1 MKKILS
7 IIATIAIFCTLGINA
22 VYAIQGEGD
31 YFYFDIE
38 HIINSEDSEDEDNI
52 WELYMQPVK
61 IYKNGFYSYDAVFH
75 EFDSPIKNA
84 AEGVDNVLN
93 YYKNSGEPIGDY
105 LLMTLNGFNREGG
118 AFNYFTFK
126 DDEDNKFEFD
136 YPKMVYKN
144 MASNGFDS
152 YIFSDGTLESG
163 DSLRLLCWDYSDWFD
178 SKYFTSPASDGI
190 IKTIGDYYELASEN
204 PSAVNKNITA
214 AYEAAL
220 QGFFTDSDTLAA
232 DLNNAMQSSSQPSG
246 KCELKITQNNI
257 AANGSAVVSIENGTD
272 TVYNN
277 AAVIL
282 AAYDKDN
289 KLVWAKLQ
297 NKTIGSGSVTAQF
310 NGLESS
316 DSIVTVKAFAWDMK
330 SLKAVTGSAS
340 N

>member
-7 IIATIAIFCTLGINA
+7 IITTIAIFCTFGINA
-22 VYAIQGEGD
+22 VYAAQGEGD

-38 HIINSEDSEDEDNI
+38 HIINSADSEDEDNI

-61 IYKNGFYSYDAVFH
+61 IYTNGFYGYAEAFC
-75 EFDSPIKNA
+75 EFDSPIDNA
-84 AEGVDNVLN
+84 ADGIENVLN
-93 YYKNSGEPIGDY
+93 YYKDNEEPLNENGVLLNDFTNSG
-105 LLMTLNGFNREGG
+105 GF
-118 AFNYFTFK
+118 FTDFK
-126 DDEDNKFEFD
+126 FTD
-136 YPKMVYKN
+136 
-144 MASNGFDS
+144 SNGEKKEFPYPSTS
-152 YIFSDGTLESG
+152 YNNVMSNGLGSYTFSSG
-163 DSLRLLCWDYSDWFD
+163 ELNCGDTIRMLFWDYSAGWD

-190 IKTIGDYYELASEN
+190 IKAIGDYYELASEN

-257 AANGSAVVSIENGTD
+257 AANGSAVVSIENGTE

-277 AAVIL
+277 AAIIF

-310 NGLESS
+310 SGLESS
-316 DSIVTVKAFAWDMK
+316 DSIVTVKAFAWDMT

>member
-7 IIATIAIFCTLGINA
+7 IITTIAIFCTLGINA
-22 VYAIQGEGD
+22 VYAAQGEGD
-31 YFYFDIE
+31 CFYFDME
-38 HIINSEDSEDEDNI
+38 HIIDDGGDGE

-61 IYKNGFYSYDAVFH
+61 IYTNGFYGYAEAFC
-75 EFDSPIKNA
+75 EFDSPIDNA
-84 AEGVDNVLN
+84 ADGIENVLN
-93 YYKNSGEPIGDY
+93 YYKDNEEPLNENGVLLNDFTNSG
-105 LLMTLNGFNREGG
+105 GFFS
-118 AFNYFTFK
+118 AFKFT
-126 DDEDNKFEFD
+126 D
-136 YPKMVYKN
+136 
-144 MASNGFDS
+144 SNGEVKEFPYPSTS
-152 YIFSDGTLESG
+152 YNNVMSDGLGSYTFESG
-163 DSLRLLCWDYSDWFD
+163 KLNCGDTIRMLFFD
-178 SKYFTSPASDGI
+178 AGYGFTSPANDDI
-190 IKTIGDYYELASEN
+190 IKAIGDYYELASEN
-204 PSAVNKNITA
+204 PSAVNKNVTA

-277 AAVIL
+277 AAVII

-316 DSIVTVKAFAWDMK
+316 DSIVTVKAFAWDMT

>member
-1 MKKILS
+1 MKKILN
-7 IIATIAIFCTLGINA
+7 IITAIAIFCTFGINA
-22 VYAIQGEGD
+22 VYAAQGEGD

-38 HIINSEDSEDEDNI
+38 HIIDNDEDGE
-52 WELYMQPVK
+52 WELYMQPIK
-61 IYKNGFYSYDAVFH
+61 IYTNGFYSYDAVFH
-75 EFDSPIKNA
+75 EFGDEFDCAADSITS
-84 AEGVDNVLN
+84 VLN
-93 YYKNSGEPIGDY
+93 YYMDNGEPLTENGVF
-105 LLMTLNGFNREGG
+105 LNEFINEGNFFS
-118 AFNYFTFK
+118 AFKFM
-126 DDEDNKFEFD
+126 DNNGVVTEFG
-136 YPKMVYKN
+136 YSAISHN
-144 MASNGFDS
+144 NEE
-152 YIFSDGTLESG
+152 SDGLGSYTFESG
-163 DSLRLLCWDYSDWFD
+163 KLNCGDTIRMLFWDNGWD
-178 SKYFTSPASDGI
+178 FTSPASDGI
-190 IKTIGDYYELASEN
+190 IKAIGDYYELASEN

-257 AANGSAVVSIENGTD
+257 AADGSAVVSIENGTD

>member
-7 IIATIAIFCTLGINA
+7 IITTIAIFCTLGINA
-22 VYAIQGEGD
+22 VYAAQGEGD
-31 YFYFDIE
+31 YFYFDME
-38 HIINSEDSEDEDNI
+38 HIIDNDEDGE

-61 IYKNGFYSYDAVFH
+61 IYKNGFYGYAEAFC
-75 EFDSPIKNA
+75 EFDSPIDNA
-84 AEGVDNVLN
+84 ADGIENVLN
-93 YYKNSGEPIGDY
+93 YYKDNEEPLTENGVLLNDFTNSG
-105 LLMTLNGFNREGG
+105 GF
-118 AFNYFTFK
+118 FTDFK
-126 DDEDNKFEFD
+126 FTD
-136 YPKMVYKN
+136 
-144 MASNGFDS
+144 SNGEKKDFYCPATS
-152 YIFSDGTLESG
+152 YNNVMSDGLGSYTFESG
-163 DSLRLLCWDYSDWFD
+163 KLNCGDTIRMLFWDNGWD
-178 SKYFTSPASDGI
+178 FTSPASDDI
-190 IKTIGDYYELASEN
+190 IKAIGDYYELASEN

-277 AAVIL
+277 AAIIL

-310 NGLESS
+310 SGLESS
-316 DSIVTVKAFAWDMK
+316 DSIVTVKAFAWDMT